1 MESAHSLPNYKLF
14 SRKFS
19 FYLSLLLGF
28 PEFSAERFAFRKS
41 NSFRNFWKLFR
52 EISESFTAVSK
63 FSKVLV
69 QWKWPLLLQIFEN
82 VVPFATGSCRK
93 FKPDVLVEWKAPMF
107 FWSECSKRKLMFL
120 FFKAIFDTSF
130 RPSRSFFG
138 K

>member
-1 MESAHSLPNYKLF
+1 MEIAQSLPNYKLF

-41 NSFRNFWKLFR
+41 NSFRNLWKLFR
-52 EISESFTAVSK
+52 EISESFAAVSK

-82 VVPFATGSCRK
+82 AVPFATGSCRK

-107 FWSECSKRKLMFL
+107 FWSEYSKRKLMFL